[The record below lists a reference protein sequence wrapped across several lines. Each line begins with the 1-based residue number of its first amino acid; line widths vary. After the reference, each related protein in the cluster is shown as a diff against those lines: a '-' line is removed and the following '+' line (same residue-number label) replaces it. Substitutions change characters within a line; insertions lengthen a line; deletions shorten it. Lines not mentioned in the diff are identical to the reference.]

1 MDALPAV
8 EALLTAIVPE
18 AARQAISA
26 WLYGGSSAPI
36 TVLRLLMIW
45 PEPAR
50 VAALLERVIAHLV
63 TACPVT
69 AAPYRRAV
77 AMQTLLHEHRAGL
90 DRVSA
95 MLRLEQQQHQ
105 EALQADPVAG
115 AAALFNAWVH
125 ASEEASVALYSF
137 GDPAL
142 LAVATAEVVQLFEAW
157 ELLGDDRVILQIG
170 CGIGRF
176 EAALAGRV
184 QAAYGIDISTAMIAV
199 ARRRC
204 AALPNVHLHTCSG
217 RDLGLFSSNTFDLV
231 YVVDTFPYVHMAGAD
246 LVTRHFQEVHRVLK
260 PSGSFVILNYSYR
273 GAPDLD
279 RLEVEQLARQ
289 YHFAILE
296 NGAQPFHVWDG
307 LAWWLRRL

>member
-1 MDALPAV
+1 MHATPAV
-8 EALLTAIVPE
+8 EAMLTDIVPE
-18 AARQAISA
+18 VARQAISE

-50 VAALLERVIAHLV
+50 VATLLERVVERLV
-63 TACPVT
+63 TACAVT
-69 AAPYRRAV
+69 SALYRRAA
-77 AMQTLLHEHRAGL
+77 AMQTLLQEHGAGL

-95 MLRLEQQQHQ
+95 MLRLEHQQQSSWQ
-105 EALQADPVAG
+105 TDPVAG
-115 AAALFNAWVH
+115 AAALFDAWVQE
-125 ASEEASVALYSF
+125 SEEASVALYSF

-142 LAVATAEVVQLFEAW
+142 LAAATAEVVQLFEAW
-157 ELLGDDRVILQIG
+157 KLLGDDRVILQIG

-184 QAAYGIDISTAMIAV
+184 QAAYGIDISADMIAV

-204 AALPNVHLHTCSG
+204 AALPTVYLHTCSG
-217 RDLGLFSSNTFDLV
+217 RDLEFFSSHKFDLV
-231 YVVDTFPYVHMAGAD
+231 YIIDTFPYLYMAGAD
-246 LVTRHFQEVHRVLK
+246 LVARHFQEVHRVLK
-260 PSGSFVILNYSYR
+260 PRGSFVILNYSYR

-289 YHFAILE
+289 HRFEILE
-296 NGAQPFHVWDG
+296 NGARPFHIWDG

>member
-1 MDALPAV
+1 MDAIPAV
-8 EALLTAIVPE
+8 GAILTASVPE
-18 AARQAISA
+18 AARQVISE
-26 WLYGGSSAPI
+26 WLYGSSSAPI

-50 VAALLERVIAHLV
+50 VAALLERVVEPLV
-63 TACPVT
+63 TACAVMS
-69 AAPYRRAV
+69 ALYRRA
-77 AMQTLLHEHRAGL
+77 ATMQTLLHEHGAGL

-95 MLRLEQQQHQ
+95 MLRLEQQQQ
-105 EALQADPVAG
+105 GAWQTDPVAG
-115 AAALFNAWVH
+115 AAALFEAWVQ

-142 LAVATAEVVQLFEAW
+142 LAGATAEVVQLFEAW
-157 ELLGDDRVILQIG
+157 ELLGADRVILQIG

-184 QAAYGIDISTAMIAV
+184 QAAYGIDISAAMIAV

-204 AALPNVHLHTCSG
+204 AALPTVYLHTCSG
-217 RDLGLFSSNTFDLV
+217 RDLGLFSSEKFDLV
-231 YVVDTFPYVHMAGAD
+231 YIVDTFPYLHMAGAD
-246 LVTRHFQEVHRVLK
+246 LVVRHFQEVHRVLK
-260 PSGSFVILNYSYR
+260 PRGSFVILNYSYR

-289 YHFAILE
+289 HHFEVLE
-296 NGAQPFHVWDG
+296 NGAQPFHIWDG

>member
-1 MDALPAV
+1 MDAIPAV
-8 EALLTAIVPE
+8 DAMLIAIVPE
-18 AARQAISA
+18 AARQAISE
-26 WLYGGSSAPI
+26 WLYSGNSAPI

-50 VAALLERVIAHLV
+50 VATLLERVVEHLV
-63 TACPVT
+63 TACAVT
-69 AAPYRRAV
+69 SAPYRRAV
-77 AMQTLLHEHRAGL
+77 AMQTLLQAHRAGL
-90 DRVSA
+90 DQVSA
-95 MLRLEQQQHQ
+95 MLRLEQQHQ
-105 EALQADPVAG
+105 GSWQADPVAG
-115 AAALFNAWVH
+115 AAALFDAWVQ

-142 LAVATAEVVQLFEAW
+142 LAVATAEVVQLFEVW

-184 QAAYGIDISTAMIAV
+184 QAAYGIDISAAMIAA

-204 AALPNVHLHTCSG
+204 AALPTVYLQTCSG
-217 RDLGLFSSNTFDLV
+217 RDLGLFNSEKFDLV
-231 YVVDTFPYVHMAGAD
+231 YAIDTFPYLHIAGAD
-246 LVTRHFQEVHRVLK
+246 LVARHFQEVYRVLK
-260 PSGSFVILNYSYR
+260 PRGSFVILNFSYR

-279 RLEVEQLARQ
+279 RLEVEQLTRQ
-289 YHFAILE
+289 HRFEVLE
-296 NGAQPFHVWDG
+296 NGARPFHVWDG

>member
-1 MDALPAV
+1 METIPAV
-8 EALLTAIVPE
+8 EALLTALVPE
-18 AARQAISA
+18 AAQQAISE
-26 WLYGGSSAPI
+26 WLYGGCSAPI
-36 TVLRLLMIW
+36 TVLKLLMIW

-50 VAALLERVIAHLV
+50 VAALLERVIEHLAATCEV
-63 TACPVT
+63 TS
-69 AAPYRRAV
+69 APHRRAA
-77 AMQTLLHEHRAGL
+77 AMQTLLQGHGAGL

-95 MLRLEQQQHQ
+95 MLRLEQQHQ
-105 EALQADPVAG
+105 GSWQVDPIAS
-115 AAALFNAWVH
+115 AAALFDAWVQ

-176 EAALAGRV
+176 EAALASRV
-184 QAAYGIDISTAMIAV
+184 QAAYGIDISDAMIAV

-204 AALPNVHLHTCSG
+204 AALPSVHLQTCSG
-217 RDLGLFSSNTFDLV
+217 RDLGLFSSEKFDLV
-231 YVVDTFPYVHMAGAD
+231 YMVDTFPYLHMAGAD
-246 LVTRHFQEVHRVLK
+246 LVARHFQEVYRVLK
-260 PSGSFVILNYSYR
+260 PRGSFVILNFSYR

-279 RLEVEQLARQ
+279 RLEVGQLARQ
-289 YHFAILE
+289 HHFEVLE
-296 NGAQPFHVWDG
+296 NGTRPFHVWDG

>member
-1 MDALPAV
+1 MDAIPAV
-8 EALLTAIVPE
+8 EAILTDIVPE

-26 WLYGGSSAPI
+26 WLYGGISAPI

-50 VAALLERVIAHLV
+50 VATLLEHVIERLV
-63 TACPVT
+63 TACALT
-69 AAPYRRAV
+69 SAPYRRAAV
-77 AMQTLLHEHRAGL
+77 MQTLLQEHRAGL
-90 DRVSA
+90 DQVSA
-95 MLRLEQQQHQ
+95 MLCLEQQHQ
-105 EALQADPVAG
+105 GSWQADPVAG
-115 AAALFNAWVH
+115 AAALFDAWVQ

-142 LAVATAEVVQLFEAW
+142 LAVATAEVVQLFETW
-157 ELLGDDRVILQIG
+157 ELLGNDRVILQIG

-184 QAAYGIDISTAMIAV
+184 QAAYGIDISGDMIAV

-204 AALPNVHLHTCSG
+204 AALLTVHLHTCSG
-217 RDLGLFSSNTFDLV
+217 RDLGLFSSEQFDLV
-231 YVVDTFPYVHMAGAD
+231 YMVDTFPYLHMAGAD
-246 LVTRHFQEVHRVLK
+246 LVARHFQEVSRVLK
-260 PSGSFVILNYSYR
+260 PRGSFVILNFSYR

-279 RLEVEQLARQ
+279 RLEVEQLAWQ

>member
-1 MDALPAV
+1 MDAIPAV
-8 EALLTAIVPE
+8 EAILTTIVPE
-18 AARQAISA
+18 AARQVISE
-26 WLYGGSSAPI
+26 WLYGSSSAPI

-45 PEPAR
+45 PEPTP
-50 VAALLERVIAHLV
+50 VAALLERVIDPLV
-63 TACPVT
+63 TACAVT
-69 AAPYRRAV
+69 SALYRRAT
-77 AMQTLLHEHRAGL
+77 AMQTLLHEHGAGL

-95 MLRLEQQQHQ
+95 MLRLEHQHQ
-105 EALQADPVAG
+105 GSWQTDPVAS
-115 AAALFNAWVH
+115 AAALFDAWVQ

-184 QAAYGIDISTAMIAV
+184 QAAYGIDVSAAMIAA

-204 AALPNVHLHTCSG
+204 AALPTVHLHTCSG
-217 RDLGLFSSNTFDLV
+217 RDLGLFGSEKFDLV
-231 YVVDTFPYVHMAGAD
+231 YVVDTFPYLHMAGAD
-246 LVTRHFQEVHRVLK
+246 LVVQHFQEVHRVLK
-260 PSGSFVILNYSYR
+260 PRGSFVILNYSYR

-279 RLEVEQLARQ
+279 RLEVEQLAQ
-289 YHFAILE
+289 QHHFEILE
-296 NGAQPFHVWDG
+296 NGARPFRIWDG
-307 LAWWLRRL
+307 LAWWLRQL

>member
-1 MDALPAV
+1 MEAIPAV
-8 EALLTAIVPE
+8 EAMLTALVPE
-18 AARQAISA
+18 ATRPVISE

-36 TVLRLLMIW
+36 TVIRLLMIW

-50 VAALLERVIAHLV
+50 VATLLERVIEHLV
-63 TACPVT
+63 TACVVT
-69 AAPYRRAV
+69 SAPYRRAA
-77 AMQTLLHEHRAGL
+77 AMQTLLQEHRAGL
-90 DRVSA
+90 DQVSA
-95 MLRLEQQQHQ
+95 MLRLEQQHQ
-105 EALQADPVAG
+105 GFWQVDPVAG
-115 AAALFNAWVH
+115 TAALFDAWVQ

-184 QAAYGIDISTAMIAV
+184 RAAYGIDISAAMIAV

-204 AALPNVHLHTCSG
+204 AALPTVHLQTCSG
-217 RDLGLFSSNTFDLV
+217 RDLGLFGPDKFDLV
-231 YVVDTFPYVHMAGAD
+231 YAVDTLPYLHMAGAD
-246 LVTRHFQEVHRVLK
+246 LVARHFQEVHRVLK
-260 PSGSFVILNYSYR
+260 PGGSFVILNFSYR
-273 GAPDLD
+273 GALDLD

-289 YHFAILE
+289 HHFEILA